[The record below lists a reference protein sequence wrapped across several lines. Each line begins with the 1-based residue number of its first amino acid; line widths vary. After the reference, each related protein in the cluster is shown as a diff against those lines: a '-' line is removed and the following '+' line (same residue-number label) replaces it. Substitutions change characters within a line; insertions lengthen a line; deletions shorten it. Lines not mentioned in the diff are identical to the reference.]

1 MQTISATELQAW
13 LNDPERKAPQVIDV
27 REEWE
32 LALAA
37 LPFAQHIA
45 MQTIPNTLNAIDET
59 GAVVVVCHHGVR
71 SYHVALFLEKQGF
84 EHLYN
89 LTGGIDAWS
98 NQVDPSIARY

>member
-1 MQTISATELQAW
+1 MQTISAIELQAW
-13 LNDPERKAPQVIDV
+13 LNDAARNAPQVIDV

-32 LALAA
+32 LALAK

-45 MQTIPNTLNAIDET
+45 MQTIPNALNAIDDS
-59 GAVVVVCHHGVR
+59 GAVVLVCHHGVR

-84 EHLYN
+84 EQLYN

-98 NQVDPSIARY
+98 SQVDPQIARY